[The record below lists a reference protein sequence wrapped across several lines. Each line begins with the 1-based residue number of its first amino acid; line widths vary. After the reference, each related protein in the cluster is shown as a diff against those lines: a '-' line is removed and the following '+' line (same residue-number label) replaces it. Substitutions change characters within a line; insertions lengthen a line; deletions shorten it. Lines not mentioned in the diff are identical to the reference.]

1 MKIFISLR
9 KTYCRNPFDII
20 FQSRFS
26 IDFIL
31 FTLMFEMGLR
41 FCAGKPCIK
50 RNFKQGY
57 PYFLEMITGSI
68 SMYI

>member
-1 MKIFISLR
+1 MKIFILLR
-9 KTYCRNPFDII
+9 KNYCRNPFDII

-41 FCAGKPCIK
+41 VCAGEAVHQTE
-50 RNFKQGY
+50 F
-57 PYFLEMITGSI
+57 
-68 SMYI
+68 